1 MATVNPG
8 DRFQRTRKGR
18 QRVFECR
25 AIQADA
31 FHRWGGVALFRWPAT
46 GYERLVP
53 LAKLDTFL
61 KTAKRE
67 A

>member
-1 MATVNPG
+1 M
-8 DRFQRTRKGR
+8 RFTAG
-18 QRVFECR
+18 
-25 AIQADA
+25 
-31 FHRWGGVALFRWPAT
+31 GGVALFRWPAT